1 MHNPVYQVLIG
12 EDEYFDVRSDERLY
26 LDLRASPGYVKE
38 KEKLVMNDS
47 KINLHI
53 LLKEAATKKLRL
65 RVWVHSLG
73 KYLYI
78 LCKNGLTLRQNV
90 HNQSEWQSFIRMRGK
105 QSVKK
110 GVWHIGGK
118 KRRYKQRGKGFPI
131 GLIASDAAPFLG
143 EVAKPILKKKFV
155 GQRRSRRQRWE
166 IK

>member
-1 MHNPVYQVLIG
+1 MAWSCNGSSVATVSDYMHNPVYQVLIG

-38 KEKLVMNDS
+38 VEKLEMKDS

-53 LLKEAATKKLRL
+53 LLKEAETKKLRL
-65 RVWVHSLG
+65 KVWVHSLG

-78 LCKNGLTLRQNV
+78 LSKNGLL
-90 HNQSEWQSFIRMRGK
+90 WMRGK

-110 GVWHIGGK
+110 GAWRIGGK
-118 KRRYKQRGKGFPI
+118 KWQNKQRGKGFPI

-143 EVAKPILKKKFV
+143 EVESLFFV
-155 GQRRSRRQRWE
+155 GRRRSRRQRWE

>member
-38 KEKLVMNDS
+38 VEKLVMNDS

-53 LLKEAATKKLRL
+53 LLKEAATKKFRL
-65 RVWVHSLG
+65 RVWVHSLS

-90 HNQSEWQSFIRMRGK
+90 HNQSE
-105 QSVKK
+105 
-110 GVWHIGGK
+110 
-118 KRRYKQRGKGFPI
+118 
-131 GLIASDAAPFLG
+131 
-143 EVAKPILKKKFV
+143 
-155 GQRRSRRQRWE
+155 
-166 IK
+166 